1 MVILGPL
8 VTLSAVSSCLGTIF
22 SGNVFAC
29 VNDLVYFVLGG
40 IIFIAGVTTAII
52 GVFVPD
58 PITAASSSSFGGSVP
73 KKSGFRVFS
82 KSCGHQKTPSLFF
95 VPHVGRSRAERRFLY
110 DL

>member
-40 IIFIAGVTTAII
+40 IIFVAGVTTAII

-58 PITAASSSSFGGSVP
+58 PIPDASPSSVMRAEAGLSVASSTT
-73 KKSGFRVFS
+73 FREIVAI
-82 KSCGHQKTPSLFF
+82 PSRISDGL
-95 VPHVGRSRAERRFLY
+95 RFLG
-110 DL
+110 